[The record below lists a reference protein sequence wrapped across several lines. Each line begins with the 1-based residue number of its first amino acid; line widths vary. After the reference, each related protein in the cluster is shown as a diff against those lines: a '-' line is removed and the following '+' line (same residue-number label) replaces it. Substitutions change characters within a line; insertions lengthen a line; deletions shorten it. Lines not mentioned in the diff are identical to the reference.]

1 VVASQFM
8 IGRCWWAKCPR
19 GLSFRWGFKLN
30 FLLVSDRT
38 SISAAKQ
45 LSNLLLPPEMVSAVC
60 SL

>member
-1 VVASQFM
+1 MVASQFM
-8 IGRCWWAKCPR
+8 IGCCWWTERPR

-45 LSNLLLPPEMVSAVC
+45 LSNLLLSPEMVSAVC